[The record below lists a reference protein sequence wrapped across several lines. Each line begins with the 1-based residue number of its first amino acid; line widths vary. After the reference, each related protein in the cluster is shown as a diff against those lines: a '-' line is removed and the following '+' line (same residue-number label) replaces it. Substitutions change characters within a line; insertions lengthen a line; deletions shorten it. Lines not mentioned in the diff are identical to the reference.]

1 MLKTSLDKKLLNFKK
16 IFGSDIAN
24 DSLGYSI
31 LRDNID
37 SKYPMPHDKTY
48 SIAGPVS
55 DFKVTG
61 NSIQVFFRNGCLVLS
76 LAQQDTIHMLWSTGS
91 GSVEPDNGFRFDDI
105 KFESGNLVILSKNL
119 RIEISE
125 KVDYFYRDK
134 LLRSE
139 LLPDLGSP
147 LTLRAIIREDS
158 IINGTGERSLPLN
171 LRNKSVSLWN
181 HDADGSYEEGVDP
194 LYINVPIIL
203 DIKNESCYSV
213 FFNNS
218 SKATFDICSKEKDTL
233 RTEFMGGMLDYTMS
247 FGSLKDIS
255 RQMSNILGKPLLPPK
270 WALGY
275 HQSRYSY
282 NSQAEAEEVFNKFQE
297 MGLPLS
303 AIHLDINYMDEFR
316 VFTIDKEKFPDLK
329 GLSEKMGQNGV
340 KLVAILDPGVK
351 SDKNFSIYNE
361 GVNGSH
367 FIRDPEGKII
377 KGPVWPGNAAFP
389 DFSDER
395 TREWWAKKYT
405 FFKENGITGVW
416 HDMNEPAIF
425 VIWGDNSLPLMA
437 LQKEGFHYLVH
448 NKYGLQMSMS
458 GYNGMSMIMDERPFI
473 LSRSGWAGIQKFAF
487 VWTGDTASS
496 WKVLKQTV
504 STILNLGLS
513 GIPFSG
519 VDIGGF
525 SGNPSEEL
533 FLRWFELGSLLPLFR
548 NHSAKGTKRREPWIF
563 SKAGQEIIKKYLKMR
578 YMLIPYF
585 LSVSYESHTHGF
597 PFVRPIYMEFPDLYI
612 EEAFMIGGSLL
623 AVPVL
628 KRGLKQ
634 LQINLPEGKWYYFWD
649 DTICEG
655 VVDVNVGLGDLPLF
669 VRQGSIIPL
678 ERKGRE
684 FHVYP
689 GNLERFVFY
698 DDDSKKNPTFIKVEF
713 RMKEV
718 NGSFTVD
725 WNYEGSLYDGNTE
738 LKFVIHKKGTEEIVT
753 RKLQNKTLIFIQ

>member
-1 MLKTSLDKKLLNFKK
+1 MVKISTDKKLLYFKE
-16 IFGSDIAN
+16 IFGSDIAK
-24 DSLGYSI
+24 DSVDYTI
-31 LRDNID
+31 LKDNID
-37 SKYPMPHDKTY
+37 SKYPIPRHKTY
-48 SIAGPVS
+48 SIAGPIS

-61 NSIQVFFRNGCLVLS
+61 NSIQVFFMNGRMVLS
-76 LAQQDTIHMLWSTGS
+76 IAQKDTIRVLWGTGNEPP
-91 GSVEPDNGFRFDDI
+91 EPDNGYRFDDV
-105 KFESGNLVILSKNL
+105 KFDSGKLVIVSKDI
-119 RIEISE
+119 RIEISD
-125 KVDYFYRDK
+125 KVDYFYRNE

-139 LLPDLGSP
+139 FLPDIGSH
-147 LTLRAIIREDS
+147 LTLRAKIREDS

-171 LRNKSVSLWN
+171 LRNRKVSLWN
-181 HDADGSYEEGVDP
+181 HDAGGSYGDGTDP
-194 LYINVPIIL
+194 LYINIPILL
-203 DIKNESCYSV
+203 DIKNDFCYSV

-218 SKATFDICSKEKDTL
+218 SKATFDICSKEKDSV
-233 RTEFMGGMLDYTMS
+233 RTKFTGGRLDYIMT

-282 NSQAEAEEVFNKFQE
+282 NSQAEVEEVFAKFQE
-297 MGLPLS
+297 MELPLS
-303 AIHLDINYMDEFR
+303 AIHLDINYMDGFR
-316 VFTIDKEKFPDLK
+316 VFTVNKEKFPDLK
-329 GLSEKMGQNGV
+329 GLSERMNQSEV

-351 SDKNFSIYNE
+351 SDNNFSVYNE
-361 GVNGSH
+361 GVKGSH
-367 FIRDPEGKII
+367 FIRDPEGNVI

-395 TREWWAKKYT
+395 TREWWAGKYT

-437 LQKEGFHYLVH
+437 VQKEGFHYLVH

-458 GYNGMSMIMDERPFI
+458 GYDGLSRIMDDRPFI
-473 LSRSGWAGIQKFAF
+473 LSRSGWAGIQKYAF

-496 WKVLKQTV
+496 WKVLKQTIP
-504 STILNLGLS
+504 TILNLGLS

-548 NHSAKGTKRREPWIF
+548 NHSAKGTKRREPWVF
-563 SKAGQEIIKKYLKMR
+563 SKTGQEVIRKYLKMR
-578 YMLIPYF
+578 YMMIPYL
-585 LSVSYESHTHGF
+585 LSVSYESHTVGY
-597 PFVRPIYMEFPDLYI
+597 PFVRPLYMEFPGLYSD
-612 EEAFMIGGSLL
+612 EAFMIGGSLL

-628 KRGLKQ
+628 KKGLKQ
-634 LQINLPEGKWYYFWD
+634 ISINLPKGKWYYFWD
-649 DTICEG
+649 NTICEG
-655 VVDVNVGLGDLPLF
+655 SIDVNVSLEDLPLF
-669 VRQGSIIPL
+669 VREGSIIPL
-678 ERKGRE
+678 ERGGKE

-698 DDDSKKNPTFIKVEF
+698 DDDSKNNPTFIKVEF
-713 RMKEV
+713 KMKEV
-718 NGSFTVD
+718 NDSFTID
-725 WNYEGSLYDGNTE
+725 WNYDGNLYDAETE
-738 LKFVIHKKGTEEIVT
+738 INFVIHKEKTEEKVT
-753 RKLQNKTLIFIQ
+753 CRLQDRTLSFIQ